1 MSHRWREQ
9 RDDEENLVSDYSS
22 GEGGLVRQNTNQHE
36 KPSYIPRFEYPRI
49 TEWWEGLNKSNA
61 LSVLIL
67 VYVNLINYMD
77 RSTVAGMLNEIKHDK
92 DFNITKDKWLGLL
105 QTAFVVCYMLFA
117 PVFGYL
123 GDRYSRKWILGF
135 GISFWSLSTLIGSFM
150 KTFPGFLVFRAL
162 VGVGEASYSVVAP
175 AIISDLFAKDER
187 SSVLALFYF
196 AIPVG
201 TGLGYIVGSEVA
213 GAFGDWRWGL
223 RVTPIMGAIAV
234 LGIVF
239 GMTDPPRGQADGSHL
254 KPSSPVSDIKAL
266 AKNRSYTLSTI
277 AFTCVTYCAGALMWW
292 GPNFAFVGARSLC
305 GNKAGCAETY
315 TLESISYKFGI
326 VMTLSGL
333 LGVPVGSY
341 LSQILRHQVPNADPL
356 VCGFTLLMSVPIL
369 FFGFLSADYSLPLCY
384 TLTFTAGLLLN
395 ANWSIVSDMTLYIV
409 IPPRRSIA
417 SATQIL
423 VSHMLGDAFS
433 PYLVG
438 TLADSFKPYIQPTN
452 MDDSTSK
459 TSDLLTAGT
468 SPGANLTPEEYDVEF
483 RALQYALFTCCFMQ
497 SIGAFFFMVVSWYVL
512 EDKSRAERQ
521 IQSNTAILSSA
532 ATGGSGSGGVGEY
545 DDLMDEQQAAI
556 IGSGDGPIIR
566 GGGGPILEVHHRG
579 GGAANIEA

>member
-1 MSHRWREQ
+1 MPERWREQ
-9 RDDEENLVSDYSS
+9 PQEDQETLVPAGAGDS
-22 GEGGLVRQNTNQHE
+22 RTNQE

-49 TEWWEGLNKSNA
+49 TEWWESLNKSNA

-92 DFNITKDKWLGLL
+92 DFNVTKDKWMGLL

-123 GDRYSRKWILGF
+123 GDRYSRKWILGI

-150 KTFPGFLVFRAL
+150 KTFPGFLAFRAL

-223 RVTPIMGAIAV
+223 RVTPIMGAVAV
-234 LGIVF
+234 LGIIF
-239 GMTDPPRGQADGSHL
+239 GMNDPPRGAADGSHL
-254 KPSSPVSDIKAL
+254 KPSSPISDIRAL
-266 AKNRSYTLSTI
+266 SKNRSFTLSTI

-292 GPNFAFVGARSLC
+292 GPNFAFVGARSHC
-305 GNKAGCAETY
+305 GNKAGCNDI
-315 TLESISYKFGI
+315 TLESISFKFGI

-341 LSQILRHQVPNADPL
+341 LSQMLRHQIPNADPL
-356 VCGFTLLMSVPIL
+356 VCGFTLLLSVPIL
-369 FFGFLSADYSLPLCY
+369 FLGFLTADWSLPACY
-384 TLTFTAGLLLN
+384 TLTFAAGLLLN

-423 VSHMLGDAFS
+423 VSHMFGDAFS

-438 TLADSFKPYIQPTN
+438 ALSDAFKPYLQPAH
-452 MDDSTSK
+452 
-459 TSDLLTAGT
+459 DLSYNPAPDQSLEGGE
-468 SPGANLTPEEYDVEF
+468 SLTPEQYDVEF
-483 RALQYALFTCCFMQ
+483 RALQYSLFSCCFMQ
-497 SIGAFFFMVVSWYVL
+497 CLGAFFFMVVSWYVI
-512 EDKSRAERQ
+512 EDKSKAERQ
-521 IQSNTAILSSA
+521 MHANEALLRTTDDEDVGIVV
-532 ATGGSGSGGVGEY
+532 GGSG
-545 DDLMDEQQAAI
+545 
-556 IGSGDGPIIR
+556 
-566 GGGGPILEVHHRG
+566 PILRPGSSSQSSASRPEAGNGAVDILHHRG
-579 GGAANIEA
+579 ASHNVDT